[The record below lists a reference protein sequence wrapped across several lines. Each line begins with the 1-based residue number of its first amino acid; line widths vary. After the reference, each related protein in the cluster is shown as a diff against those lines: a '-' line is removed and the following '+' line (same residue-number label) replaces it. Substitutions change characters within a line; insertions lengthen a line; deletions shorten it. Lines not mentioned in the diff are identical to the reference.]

1 MFSFDLPSKLLNDAV
16 EELAKL
22 PGVGRKTALRLALH
36 LLKQSKEDV
45 ERFGN
50 TIIEFRSN
58 IKRCTSCNNL
68 SDEDICDVC
77 RNPRR
82 DRSTIC
88 VVESIRDVMSI
99 EKTQQYNGLYHVL
112 GGIISPMEGIGPSQL
127 EVDLL
132 QERVGQGDVNE
143 VVLALNT
150 TMEGETT
157 CYYIHKKL
165 KGYSVAITT
174 LARGIG
180 FGDELEYA
188 DELTLGRSIKNR
200 QPFQVG

>member
-1 MFSFDLPSKLLNDAV
+1 MFSLDLPSKLLNDAV

-36 LLKQSKEDV
+36 LLKQPKEDV
-45 ERFGN
+45 DRFGSAIVN
-50 TIIEFRSN
+50 FRTN
-58 IKRCTSCNNL
+58 IKRCTCCNNL
-68 SDEDICDVC
+68 SDDDVCDICS
-77 RNPRR
+77 NQKR

-88 VVESIRDVMSI
+88 VVENIKDVMSI

-127 EVDLL
+127 EIELL
-132 QERVGQGDVNE
+132 QERVGVGDVNE

-165 KGYSVAITT
+165 NGYSVKITT

>member
-36 LLKQSKEDV
+36 LLKQPKEDI

-50 TIIEFRSN
+50 TIIDFRSN
-58 IKRCTSCNNL
+58 IKHCTYCNNL
-68 SDEDICDVC
+68 SDDEICDICS
-77 RNPRR
+77 NSRR
-82 DRSTIC
+82 DRSTVC

-127 EVDLL
+127 EIDLL
-132 QERVGQGDVNE
+132 LKRLDEGDVQE
-143 VVLALNT
+143 IVLALNT

-165 KGYSVAITT
+165 KNYSVEITT

>member
-36 LLKQSKEDV
+36 LLKQPKEDV

-50 TIIEFRSN
+50 SIVAFRTN
-58 IKRCTSCNNL
+58 IKHCSCCNNL
-68 SDEDICDVC
+68 SDEDICDIC
-77 RNPRR
+77 NNPRR

-127 EVDLL
+127 EIDLL
-132 QERVGQGDVNE
+132 LNRVGQGDVNE
-143 VVLALNT
+143 IVLALNT

-165 KGYSVAITT
+165 KDYSVSITT

-200 QPFQVG
+200 QPFQIG

>member
-36 LLKQSKEDV
+36 LLKQPKEDV

-50 TIIEFRSN
+50 TIIAFRSN
-58 IKRCTSCNNL
+58 IKHCTCCNNL
-68 SDEDICDVC
+68 SDEEVCDICSS
-77 RNPRR
+77 PRR

-127 EVDLL
+127 EVELL
-132 QERVGQGDVNE
+132 LNRVGAGDVAE

-165 KGYSVAITT
+165 KDYPVAVTT

-200 QPFQVG
+200 QPFQIG

>member
-36 LLKQSKEDV
+36 LLKQPQQEV
-45 ERFGN
+45 ERFGA
-50 TIIEFRSN
+50 TIIDFRNN
-58 IKRCTSCNNL
+58 IKRCSCCYNL
-68 SDEDICDVC
+68 SDTDVC
-77 RNPRR
+77 EICSNPRR
-82 DRSTIC
+82 DGSTIC
-88 VVESIRDVMSI
+88 VVESVKDVMSL
-99 EKTQQYNGLYHVL
+99 EKTLQYNGLYHVL

-127 EVDLL
+127 EVDSLV
-132 QERVGQGDVNE
+132 ERVSKGGVHE
-143 VVLALNT
+143 VIMALNT

-165 KGYSVAITT
+165 NGYPVAITT

-200 QPFQVG
+200 QPFEAS

>member
-1 MFSFDLPSKLLNDAV
+1 MFSLDLPSKLLNDAV

-36 LLKQSKEDV
+36 LLKQPKQEV

-50 TIIEFRSN
+50 SIIAFRN
-58 IKRCTSCNNL
+58 GIKYCSCCNSL
-68 SDEDICDVC
+68 SDEDVCEIC
-77 RNPRR
+77 RNPKRN
-82 DRSTIC
+82 RSTIC
-88 VVESIRDVMSI
+88 VVESVRDVMSI

-112 GGIISPMEGIGPSQL
+112 GGIISPMEGIGPAQL
-127 EVDLL
+127 EIDLL
-132 QERVGQGDVNE
+132 LRRVEEGTVNE

-165 KGYSVAITT
+165 KHLSVEVTT
-174 LARGIG
+174 LARGVG
-180 FGDELEYA
+180 FGDELEYT
-188 DELTLGRSIKNR
+188 DEVTLGRSIKNR
-200 QPFQVG
+200 QPFEPS